1 MPLLLLVE
9 DQEDI
14 RTSLADILSFEGY
27 GVCQAAG
34 RSEGLA
40 LLRAQKPDLAILDYS
55 LPQPADGAEFL
66 RIKASEPE
74 LASIPVILT
83 SGFNLPSRME
93 GVVAM
98 VTKPFDLDEI
108 LALIRHYAG
117 PPEPRRRSTTA

>member
-9 DQEDI
+9 DQEDV
-14 RTSLADILSFEGY
+14 RTALADILTCEGY
-27 GVCQAAG
+27 TVCEAAD

-40 LLRAQKPDLAILDYS
+40 LLRAQKPDLAIVDYS
-55 LPQPADGAEFL
+55 VPRPADGAAFL
-66 RIKASEPE
+66 RIKASEPG

-83 SGFNLPSRME
+83 SGFGLPAPID

-108 LALIRHYAG
+108 LALIRRFAG
-117 PPEPRRRSTTA
+117 PPEERRRSTSG

>member
-14 RTSLADILSFEGY
+14 RTALADILSCEGY
-27 GVCQAAG
+27 AVCEAAN

-40 LLRAQKPDLAILDYS
+40 LLRAQKPDLAIIDYS
-55 LPQPADGAEFL
+55 LPKPADGTEFL

-83 SGFNLPSRME
+83 SGFNLPSKMD

>member
-9 DQEDI
+9 DEEDI
-14 RTSLADILSFEGY
+14 RTALADILTCEGY
-27 GVCQAAG
+27 GVCEAAG

-40 LLRAQKPDLAILDYS
+40 ALRAQKPDLVIVDYS
-55 LPQPADGAEFL
+55 LPKPTDGIEFL
-66 RIKASEPE
+66 RIKASEPG

-83 SGFNLPSRME
+83 SGFTLPSKLD

-108 LALIRHYAG
+108 LALIQRFAG
-117 PPEPRRRSTTA
+117 PPRRQSTSG